1 MRVLGFPLIM
11 LAAAGAFAT
20 LTVPAP
26 ARAEDDG
33 LAEIEAC
40 LAKTDEP
47 QSCIGTISN
56 PCMETE
62 DGQTTM
68 GMADCLG
75 NEEAA
80 WDALLNARYK
90 TALSDA
96 KDMDKRLEED
106 GNFETVVADA
116 LVKAQR
122 AWIAFRDAECDRLF
136 ELNKEGTIRTVVA
149 ASCLNDL
156 TATRAIALG
165 EDQG

>member
-1 MRVLGFPLIM
+1 MRVPGFPLLV
-11 LAAAGAFAT
+11 LAASAFAS
-20 LTVPAP
+20 LTPPAP
-26 ARAEDDG
+26 AHAEDKG
-33 LAEIEAC
+33 QAKIEAC

-47 QSCIGTISN
+47 RSCIGTIAK

-68 GMADCLG
+68 GTADCFAD
-75 NEEAA
+75 EEAA

-90 TALSDA
+90 TTLSDA
-96 KDMDKRLEED
+96 KDMDKRLAED
-106 GNFETVVADA
+106 GNFETGVADA

-122 AWIAFRDAECDRLF
+122 AWIAYRDAECDRLF

-149 ASCLNDL
+149 ESCMNDL
-156 TATRAIALG
+156 TAERAIALG

>member
-11 LAAAGAFAT
+11 LAAGTFAT
-20 LTVPAP
+20 LTLPAP
-26 ARAEDDG
+26 SRADDKG
-33 LAEIEAC
+33 LAKIEAC

-56 PCMETE
+56 PCMETDE
-62 DGQTTM
+62 GQTDM
-68 GMADCLG
+68 GMTDCLSD
-75 NEEAA
+75 EESA

-90 TALSDA
+90 TALSEA
-96 KDMDKRLEED
+96 KDMDKRLAED
-106 GNFETVVADA
+106 GNFETGVADA

-122 AWIAFRDAECDRLF
+122 AWIAYRDAESDRLF

-149 ASCLNDL
+149 ASCMNDL